1 MRAPSSSAARARWL
15 DEVLDEEERVS
26 ITLPPPLTDNRVAEI
41 EPMDFGDGAIGV
53 YSSCRIALALRIQLG
68 SDGLACTL
76 PSRVHLSLSPLCV
89 VLYSAAW
96 ITLLQVSDVGNSLG
110 FTGRFLQLSLMAW
123 LNLNVCSRR
132 RLDTSSDLL

>member
-53 YSSCRIALALRIQLG
+53 YSSCRIALALTEVG
-68 SDGLACTL
+68 DHMA
-76 PSRVHLSLSPLCV
+76 SRRVSPLW
-89 VLYSAAW
+89 S
-96 ITLLQVSDVGNSLG
+96 SPG
-110 FTGRFLQLSLMAW
+110 FTPRTEVNWKIDQVTTDVAPVLGYRWPPIRECKPVAKSHGRNQ
-123 LNLNVCSRR
+123 V
-132 RLDTSSDLL
+132 